1 MVLKFFGA
9 FFAGYKYES
18 ASQHRD
24 PEQWVVPSD
33 GRRSH
38 CNVTFEIGFV
48 GGMSVLTEVRYNHIQ
63 DKRPVPF
70 PVQLLSALRRQKA
83 HQKAL
88 EATSS
93 SGCPC
98 VLRGFV
104 GEEDGQHITLDTKI
118 IFEWLHVSKIDN
130 GPYLCQIRYRDLIT
144 QGRPVPN
151 CPMRLCRPGLVY
163 TVEFLDQFAEN
174 ICRGL
179 RFCGLMHEGSS
190 LSLERCLPA
199 GGIDVLDQPVYWQFP
214 SGALRCVS
222 ARSLHRSPGLGHTS
236 WSASLLAS

>member
-1 MVLKFFGA
+1 MVLWFFGA

-48 GGMSVLTEVRYNHIQ
+48 GGMSVLTEVRYNDIKA
-63 DKRPVPF
+63 KRPVPF
-70 PVQLLSALRRQKA
+70 PVQLLSTVRRVHAEQKA
-83 HQKAL
+83 A
-88 EATSS
+88 EATVS

-98 VLRGFV
+98 KLRGFV
-104 GEEDGQHITLDTKI
+104 GEEDWQHITLDTKI
-118 IFEWLHVSKIDN
+118 IFEWLHVRKIDN
-130 GPYLCQIRYRDLIT
+130 DPYLCQINYRHLVTD
-144 QGRPVPN
+144 GCPVPN

-174 ICRGL
+174 LCRGL
-179 RFCGLMHEGSS
+179 RFCGLMREGSS
-190 LSLERCLPA
+190 LSLERSLEK
-199 GGIDVLDQPVYWQFP
+199 L
-214 SGALRCVS
+214 
-222 ARSLHRSPGLGHTS
+222 ARSIRCACFYSSRAISPACTCY
-236 WSASLLAS
+236 SLF